1 MPDEQDRGRVHGEQ
15 VHEPDIELRALA
27 DSQKRPSAQA
37 QIDRAQAKM
46 AKVPQD
52 RN

>member
-1 MPDEQDRGRVHGEQ
+1 MPDEQDREQ
-15 VHEPDIELRALA
+15 VRETDVEFRSLA
-27 DSQKRPSAQA
+27 DSQKRPSNQA